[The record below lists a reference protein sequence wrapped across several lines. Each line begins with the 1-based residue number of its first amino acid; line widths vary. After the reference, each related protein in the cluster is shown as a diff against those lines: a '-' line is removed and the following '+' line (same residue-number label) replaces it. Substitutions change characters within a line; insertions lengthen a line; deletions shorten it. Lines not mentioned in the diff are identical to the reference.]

1 MVTEGLIT
9 VQDVEV
15 AFYSHRHLRQLP
27 ANIAVREIMNREVHA
42 VRASTPLLEL
52 IELLLDKVYRALPV
66 VDEANCVVGFVTEGD
81 LLSKVKLIATTARRQ
96 LTRDEMAAELLR
108 LRRIDQTVAK
118 AMTPDPIMVTDE
130 TTISETVALMIK
142 HHVKRLPVI
151 DSENKLEGIVSRIDV
166 LRALA
171 QPPAGETP
179 RKTPR
184 PGRHTLVSEI
194 MVTDVPTVRTE
205 TSLTEV
211 VGLLVNNF
219 QRRVVVI
226 DDQRQVIGIVTDGDL
241 IKRAT
246 TTECSSIIDS
256 LSREVPLDQADS
268 FHLSQCTAT
277 EVMTEPVITVTPET
291 TLLDALQLLLAHQI
305 KRLPVV
311 NAEGQLVGLVG
322 RDGILQAIGPSTGL
336 NVPVK

>member
-1 MVTEGLIT
+1 
-9 VQDVEV
+9 
-15 AFYSHRHLRQLP
+15 
-27 ANIAVREIMNREVHA
+27 
-42 VRASTPLLEL
+42 
-52 IELLLDKVYRALPV
+52 
-66 VDEANCVVGFVTEGD
+66 
-81 LLSKVKLIATTARRQ
+81 
-96 LTRDEMAAELLR
+96 
-108 LRRIDQTVAK
+108 
-118 AMTPDPIMVTDE
+118 
-130 TTISETVALMIK
+130 MIK

-151 DSENKLEGIVSRIDV
+151 DSENKLMGIVSRIDV

-171 QPPAGETP
+171 QPPAAETP

-184 PGRHTLVSEI
+184 PGRHTLVGEI
-194 MVTDVPTVRTE
+194 MVTGVPTVRTE
-205 TSLTEV
+205 TSLTEI

-268 FHLSQCTAT
+268 FHLGQCTAA

-322 RDGILQAIGPSTGL
+322 RGGILQVIGTSSGL